1 MSFLKKFL
9 TVVAALG
16 LALGSSVFARGGGGG
31 QSPSGFDHGSP
42 AGPSAVPSQSNGR
55 FADDRQVGLERA
67 EAVANSRAD
76 AGLRKAEG
84 AVDSSSIE
92 TRRQSE
98 EKRNKD

>member
-1 MSFLKKFL
+1 MSFSKKFL
-9 TVVAALG
+9 TVIAALG

-42 AGPSAVPSQSNGR
+42 AGPSAIPSQNNGR

-67 EAVANSRAD
+67 EAVASPRAD

-84 AVDSSSIE
+84 AVDSTSTE
-92 TRRQSE
+92 ARKRFEERSE
-98 EKRNKD
+98 KE